1 MSKKFYVSTPIYY
14 PNAKLHIGHAYT
26 TTLAD
31 YINRYKKFRGYETY
45 FVTGSDEHGQKLETE
60 AKKNNEDPLTF
71 VTRITQTFINLWKDL
86 GIDYDHFIRTTDKE
100 HELYVQNNFSKLFKK
115 DFIYKSYYEGW
126 YCQSDEAFF
135 TEIQLSGEHRCPACN
150 KDVEWI
156 KEESYFLKIAE
167 FKDFIQ
173 DKLENTSLL
182 IPSYRVIE
190 LINNFVNDLQDLS
203 ITRTSFDWG
212 IKINEDQKHVVYVWL
227 DALQNYLSTLT
238 YKNSPWT
245 VDEVWAKDSDV
256 EILQLVGKEITRF
269 HAIYWPIILEMLGY
283 REPKIL
289 AHGWLVS
296 DDGEKMSKSI
306 GNVVDPL
313 ELIKLFGRDPLRFYL
328 VNNIVTGDDGRFS
341 LNLLKES
348 INGILV
354 NKYSNLVFRTNI
366 MIQKYFKGIVP
377 KKGKATKLEIDLK
390 KQLDGFKNEY
400 FNLMDH
406 YEFSKATKL
415 LINYVEELNK
425 YIDLSTPWKKV
436 GDEYLETIL
445 NFLTTEIFN
454 VTSLLGLILI
464 DSADCVYNWLS
475 FTGIPTEKDWDHDFS
490 GTKLKYIGYL
500 FTRLI

>member
-60 AKKNNEDPLTF
+60 AAKNKEDPLIF
-71 VTRITQTFINLWKDL
+71 VTRVTKTFINLWKEL
-86 GIDYDHFIRTTDKE
+86 GISYDHFIRTTDIE
-100 HELYVQNNFSKLFKK
+100 HETYVRNNFSKLLKEN
-115 DFIYKSYYEGW
+115 FIYKGNYSGW

-135 TEIQLSGEHRCPACN
+135 TEIQLTKEHRCPVCN
-150 KDVEWI
+150 KEVEWI
-156 KEESYFLKIAE
+156 TEESYFLKIAE
-167 FKDFIQ
+167 FKKFIK

-182 IPSYRVIE
+182 TPSYRVIE
-190 LINNFVNDLQDLS
+190 LVNNFINDLQDLS

-212 IKINEDQKHVVYVWL
+212 IKTKEDKKHVIYVWL

-238 YKNSPWT
+238 YKNSSWSVET
-245 VDEVWAKDSDV
+245 VWKKDSKV

-283 REPKIL
+283 RMPTIL

-313 ELIKLFGRDPLRFYL
+313 EIINLFGRDSLRFFL

-341 LNLLKES
+341 LDLLKET

-354 NKYSNLVFRTNI
+354 NKYSNLVFRTNV
-366 MIQKYFKGIVP
+366 MIKKYFAGVVP
-377 KKGKATKLEIDLK
+377 EKNRKTKLEINLK
-390 KQLDGFKNEY
+390 KELNAFKKEY
-400 FNLMDH
+400 FILMDN
-406 YEFSKATKL
+406 YEFSKATKI

-425 YIDLSTPWKKV
+425 YIDLSTPWSKV
-436 GDEYLETIL
+436 GDDYLGTIL
-445 NFLTTEIFN
+445 NFLITEIFN
-454 VTSLLGLILI
+454 VTSCLGAILI
-464 DSADCVYNWLS
+464 DSADQVYKWLS
-475 FTGIPTEKDWDHDFS
+475 FEEIPTEKDWDHDFS
-490 GTKLKYIGYL
+490 KTKLKKLDHL
-500 FTRLI
+500 FSRLK